1 MIVNQDKVIEAA
13 KNVGFDVVVFEPSR
27 GTPMREVFR
36 VLYSSHVMIGV
47 HGAGLTNELF
57 LRQGVVFMQIVPIR
71 MSWLGDICYGKLAL
85 RLGLEYIVY
94 DVAIEESS
102 LANQFPKDMLDP
114 NDQGGM
120 LMSDWSNW
128 NIYMNQ
134 NVTLNLARFGRYLER
149 VYEKAK
155 ISMQKES
162 SHADH

>member
-1 MIVNQDKVIEAA
+1 MILNQDKVLEAA
-13 KNVGFDVVVFEPSR
+13 KNVGFDVVVFEPTQ

-36 VLYSSHVMIGV
+36 VLHSSHVMIGV

-57 LRQGVVFMQIVPIR
+57 LRPGAVFMQIVPIR
-71 MSWLGDICYGKLAL
+71 NSWLGDICYGKLAL

-94 DVAIEESS
+94 DIAIEESS
-102 LANQFPKDMLDP
+102 LANQLPKDLLDP

-120 LMSDWSNW
+120 LMNDWSNW
-128 NIYMNQ
+128 EIYMNQ

-149 VYEKAK
+149 AYEKAK
-155 ISMQKES
+155 IAMRKES